1 MVRGLLVRLAAAIA
15 RHPMRVALLSAIP
28 CVVLG
33 LAALRT
39 PVDLAFLGIMN
50 PDDPLIAR
58 YNEIN
63 ADLRLARRLPLLLE
77 GPEERLDPTVDDLVP
92 TLQSI
97 PEVERVVA
105 DPPLEWLEAQA
116 PWLVDR
122 PVFDAWILAATDPS
136 AGDAVERLREGL
148 EKEEARLQEQRV
160 EGARL
165 LLVVMANDPLTE
177 PVGDNGFPQ
186 IEEATLAALEGTGVT
201 GEYAGMAA
209 LSQQDQANVL
219 ARLQVLS
226 PLTLL
231 AVLALLLFVER
242 RPARLLAV
250 AAPMLLALGGT
261 LGLVGLLTGEII
273 IIEAFFG
280 MMVFG
285 LGVDF
290 ALHLTTRLREES
302 SGGAPFERALGRTL
316 AGAGT
321 GIVAGAATTAGAFF
335 VIAMAPDPIGLHLG
349 LSGGIGLVL
358 CLVLMLTLLPALWTL
373 LDRRVP
379 RGRPPPVAVPLLG
392 LLARHAHRRPWI
404 VLVAGALLVAFS
416 VAGFGRFHFET
427 DLERVF
433 SRDVPA
439 LATTDR
445 IQELFGVNSGPWI
458 TTAETLEEARELAAA
473 FEADPTFAR
482 AESAASLLPADL
494 EERSRI
500 LREARPTLDVRYAVF
515 EAMAAMPGPMGLA
528 APPDGLRLL
537 DTLRTADDRG
547 PPSVD
552 DLPLALREQL
562 LAPDGRLL
570 VMAYTAD
577 STLSGEES
585 REQRLAAQAI
595 DPDAASFMMAVEAM
609 LLGERPWLHWVLA
622 GILALVAT
630 VLALD
635 QRSLRWSL
643 LALAPV
649 LFGTS
654 VTFGLLCWVGHD
666 FNVMGA
672 LVVPLIIGLGVDDG
686 IHVVHRMREGTV
698 PPAEAA
704 ESVGRAIV
712 LTTAT
717 TCIGVSGF
725 LFADHPG
732 LESMA
737 IALLLGLPLCLLGS
751 ICLIPALAKLLRV
764 A

>member
-1 MVRGLLVRLAAAIA
+1 MRRLLERLAEVIA
-15 RHPMRVALLSAIP
+15 RHPGRIALLSALP
-28 CVVLG
+28 CVLLG
-33 LAALRT
+33 LCLLWI

-50 PDDPLIAR
+50 PEDPLIAR

-77 GPEERLDPTVDDLVP
+77 GPEEKLDPAIDVLVP
-92 TLQSI
+92 ALRAT
-97 PEVERVVA
+97 PDVERVVA
-105 DPPLEWLEAQA
+105 DPPQEWLEAQA

-122 PVFDAWILAATDPS
+122 EVFDAWIRAATNPS
-136 AGDAVERLREGL
+136 DTDAVDRLREGL
-148 EKEEARLQEQRV
+148 EAEEARLQEQRV
-160 EGARL
+160 DGARL
-165 LLVVMANDPLTE
+165 LLVVMAKDPLTE

-186 IEEATLAALEGTGVT
+186 IEDATLAALEGTGVT

-209 LSQQDQANVL
+209 LSQQDQASVL

-290 ALHLTTRLREES
+290 ALHLTTRLREEA
-302 SGGAPFERALGRTL
+302 SGGSPFGPALSKTL

-349 LSGGIGLVL
+349 LSGGIGLLL
-358 CLVLMLTLLPALWTL
+358 CLALMLTLLPALWTL
-373 LDRRVP
+373 LDRRAP

-392 LLARHAHRRPWI
+392 ALARRAHRHPW
-404 VLVAGALLVAFS
+404 LFLGAGALLIGFS

-439 LATTDR
+439 IATTDR

-458 TTAETLEEARELAAA
+458 TTADTLEEARELATS

-494 EERSRI
+494 DERSRI
-500 LREARPTLDVRYAVF
+500 LRDARPSIDARRAVLG
-515 EAMAAMPGPMGLA
+515 AMVAMPGPMGLA
-528 APPDGLRLL
+528 ASTEGLRLL
-537 DTLRTADDRG
+537 DTLRTADDAA
-547 PPSVD
+547 PPTVD
-552 DLPLALREQL
+552 DLPEALREQL

-570 VMAYTAD
+570 VLAYTAEP
-577 STLSGEES
+577 TLSGVAS

-595 DPDAASFMMAVEAM
+595 DPSAAGFMMAVEAM
-609 LLGERPWLHWVLA
+609 LLAERPWLRWVLL

-630 VLALD
+630 VLAVDL
-635 QRSLRWSL
+635 RSLRWSI

-649 LFGTS
+649 VFGTS

-712 LTTAT
+712 LTTLT

-737 IALLLGLPLCLLGS
+737 IALLLGLPLCLLAS
-751 ICLIPALAKLLRV
+751 VCLIPALARVLRV
-764 A
+764 G